1 MATYILL
8 GTYTEQGLR
17 GIKDTV
23 KRTEAVREMAK
34 KAGVTMK
41 ESYWTLG
48 QYDVVAVFEAPDDAA
63 MTAFALTVSK
73 LGNVKTHTLRAFSG
87 KEMSGIVGKLG

>member
-8 GTYTEQGLR
+8 ATYTEQGLR

-73 LGNVKTHTLRAFSG
+73 LGHVKTQTLRAFSG
-87 KEMSGIVGKLG
+87 K